1 MAFQINVISH
11 IEEVLASLKTAN
23 GRILANV
30 GMTVEA
36 AAIKNSPVRT
46 GALKSS
52 WTFEVDEGEQSVTI
66 GVPDGALEGNYAKY
80 VEAGTSRGQRPQHML
95 RNAVDSNMSRFPQ
108 IAEVEYKNA

>member
-11 IEEVLASLKTAN
+11 IEEVLSSLKTAN

-66 GVPDGALEGNYAKY
+66 GVPEDALDRNYAKY
-80 VEAGTSRGQRPQHML
+80 VEAGTSKMTGQHML
-95 RNAVDSNMSRFPQ
+95 QNAVNANIGNFKG
-108 IAEVEYKNA
+108 IAVTEYKNA

>member
-11 IEEVLASLKTAN
+11 IEEVLSSLKTAN

-52 WTFEVDEGEQSVTI
+52 WTFELDEGEQSVTI
-66 GVPDGALEGNYAKY
+66 GVPEGALDRDYAKY
-80 VEAGTSRGQRPQHML
+80 VEAGTSKMKGQHML
-95 RNAVDSNMSRFPQ
+95 QNAVNANIGNFQ
-108 IAEVEYKNA
+108 NIAVTEYKNA

>member
-1 MAFQINVISH
+1 MAFQIDVISH

-46 GALKSS
+46 GALRSS
-52 WTFEVDEGEQSVTI
+52 WTFEIDEGEQSVTI
-66 GVPDGALEGNYAKY
+66 GVPEGALDGDYAKY
-80 VEAGTSRGQRPQHML
+80 VEAGTSRQRPQHML
-95 RNAVDSNMSRFPQ
+95 RNAVDSNIGRFSQ

>member
-1 MAFQINVISH
+1 MAFQIDVISH

-46 GALKSS
+46 GALRSS
-52 WTFEVDEGEQSVTI
+52 WTFEIDEGEQSVTI
-66 GVPDGALEGNYAKY
+66 GVPEGALDGDYAKY
-80 VEAGTSRGQRPQHML
+80 VEAGTSRQRPQNML
-95 RNAVDSNMSRFPQ
+95 RNAVDANIGNFQ
-108 IAEVEYKNA
+108 NIAVTEYKNA